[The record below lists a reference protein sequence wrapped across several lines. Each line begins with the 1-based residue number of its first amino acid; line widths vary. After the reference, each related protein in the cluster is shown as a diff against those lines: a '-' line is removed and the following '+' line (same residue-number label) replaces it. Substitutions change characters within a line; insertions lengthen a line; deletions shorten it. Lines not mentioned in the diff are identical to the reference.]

1 MLSLMVHLAGGSL
14 YGLISRAVIKELPQ
28 FASLRTPD
36 LPKSDVI
43 RLEKAQQTPA
53 PVAAAKP
60 HPKPPAPPPPV
71 PHVAQQLIPAPVE
84 QQHELAHVVIH
95 APRQTAPSRG
105 EGFAEIPHVI
115 RPAAGPKVP
124 KHQVYSTDQIADMTG
139 AFAKAIAD
147 SHQTVAQANA
157 AVQSAPET
165 MKHVQ
170 MAFTGIHEGMNPG
183 DGIINVVSA
192 SVDHGVKIYWTHYE
206 YMYGDGHVEEDD
218 IPWPFRYP
226 PGLYDPF
233 AHHDRRVPI
242 QAPPAGYVPNR
253 PLKPILQAF
262 FGGPPPPS

>member
-14 YGLISRAVIKELPQ
+14 YGLLARAVIKALPQ
-28 FASLRTPD
+28 FASLRAPA

-43 RLEKAQQTPA
+43 TLEKAVQTPA
-53 PVAAAKP
+53 PVAASRP

-71 PHVAQQLIPAPVE
+71 THVAQQPVPTPVTE
-84 QQHELAHVVIH
+84 RHEISHIVIH

-105 EGFAEIPHVI
+105 EGAAEIPHEV
-115 RPAAGPKVP
+115 RPAAGPRTP
-124 KHQVYSTDQIADMTG
+124 PHQVYSTQQMADMSD
-139 AFAKAIAD
+139 AFSKAIAD

-157 AVQSAPET
+157 AVQSAPDT

-170 MAFTGIHEGMNPG
+170 MAFSGIHEGMNPG
-183 DGIINVVSA
+183 DGLINVISE

-218 IPWPFRYP
+218 IPWPFRFP
-226 PGLYDPF
+226 PGVYDPF
-233 AHHDRRVPI
+233 AHHDRRVAI

-262 FGGPPPPS
+262 FGGPPAPS